1 VIPSGLFRIFLRTN
15 RIYASGGAALL
26 SNKSLKLK
34 GRLSLAMCEAQIKPL
49 LNLYRQQWRDLVGE
63 L

>member
-1 VIPSGLFRIFLRTN
+1 M
-15 RIYASGGAALL
+15 L

-34 GRLSLAMCEAQIKPL
+34 GRLSLVMCEAQIKPL

>member
-1 VIPSGLFRIFLRTN
+1 MSSQN
-15 RIYASGGAALL
+15 EIYASRDVTGTSGGAALL

-34 GRLSLAMCEAQIKPL
+34 GRLSLALCDAQIKPL
-49 LNLYRQQWRDLVGE
+49 LNLYRQQWRDLVGK